1 MRALLLALL
10 LLPAVA
16 AGQRE
21 GDIQALRALIAQRNT
36 EALHA
41 ATRSWKFDG
50 ARELPPALEAL
61 IVEHFADPAARR
73 PLLGFIARDLERFE
87 RYPKYGTRPLFDLLY
102 GELKAGR
109 DTHHHAIKIIATTLP
124 VEAELTAL
132 LAQLDPA
139 AANEIV
145 MFVGQ
150 RKYAPA
156 VAALQALQA
165 RIPHERNTNGMIERV
180 DWAYLQIGTPQ
191 ASAAL
196 LARLRALAAM
206 RSEAAGWE
214 ISHILRDASQVSNPP
229 YKDLAAALP
238 AELDDNLWSALIDL
252 VARRR
257 EQAGIPDLVR
267 AAGRSRK
274 ADEAVRAVLAIGQ
287 AEDWRAVRAALA
299 QSPLPREQVAPL
311 ERRLDTALAD
321 TGRFVANREREENE
335 RRLGEE
341 KRRIAALRT
350 TDPRRYAAEMRA
362 LLEKAPPGPALA
374 QDYLSLAAFQRFTL
388 RQPDDAIASYQAAS
402 RLREPGSLDLAAA
415 AAADVYRFDKRDSR
429 KAVEHYR
436 SALGSYRPAPQSR
449 DAALYGAFRTWLER
463 EVAYLESGRRF
474 SGTVGPADMQMAYFW
489 LAMAAMHAAPQ
500 TPADPDALDRLPASQ
515 YQLGRGYPAMLSL
528 APREMLAFFERHDPA
543 GYLTASV
550 LAFALYKEPSPYV
563 KAAADTF
570 FRARGIKSALSAP
583 GDARFA
589 SPEKTWNA
597 FIAASKKGDAA
608 GMLQCFTLGMQARM
622 EPFLRQLSAAQ
633 LREMGASFVGFSMAD
648 DSGGTVR
655 DATVVR
661 QTKERRAAGMVSF
674 LNEGGSWKIDSM

>member
-10 LLPAVA
+10 LISGVA
-16 AGQRE
+16 SGQRE
-21 GDIQALRALIAQRNT
+21 ADIQTLRALIAQRNS

-41 ATRSWKFDG
+41 ATRSWKLEGSRD
-50 ARELPPALEAL
+50 LPPALESL
-61 IVEHFADPAARR
+61 IVEHFADPVARR
-73 PLLGFIARDLERFE
+73 PLLGLIARDLERFE
-87 RYPKYGTRPLFDLLY
+87 RYPKYGTRALFDLLH

-109 DTHHHAIKIIATTLP
+109 DTHHHAIKIIATSLP

-156 VAALQALQA
+156 VPALQALQA

-191 ASAAL
+191 ANAAL

-214 ISHILRDASQVSNPP
+214 ISHILRDAAPVSNPP
-229 YKDLAAALP
+229 YADLVAALP
-238 AELDDNLWSALIDL
+238 AELNDNIWSALIDL

-257 EQAGIPDLVR
+257 AQAGIPDLVR
-267 AAGRSRK
+267 AAGQSRK

-299 QSPLPREQVAPL
+299 HSPLPREQVAPL
-311 ERRLDTALAD
+311 ERRLDAALAD
-321 TGRFVANREREENE
+321 TGRFVADREREENE
-335 RRLGEE
+335 RRLGDE
-341 KRRIAALRT
+341 KRRIAALRA

-362 LLEKAPPGPALA
+362 LLDKAAPSRALG
-374 QDYLSLAAFQRFTL
+374 QDYLALASYQRFTL

-415 AAADVYRFDKRDSR
+415 AAADVYRFDKRDNR

-436 SALGSYRPAPQSR
+436 SALASYRPAPQSR
-449 DAALYGAFRTWLER
+449 DAALSGAFRRWLER
-463 EVAYLESGRRF
+463 EVDYLESGRRF
-474 SGTVGPADMQMAYFW
+474 SGTVGPADMEMAYFW
-489 LAMAAMHAAPQ
+489 LAMHAAPQ
-500 TPADPDALDRLPASQ
+500 APPDPQALARLPASQ
-515 YQLGRGYPAMLSL
+515 YQLGRGFPAMLSL

-563 KAAADTF
+563 KAAADAF
-570 FRARGIKSALSAP
+570 FRSRGIKSALSAP

-622 EPFLRQLSAAQ
+622 EPFLRQLSSAQ

-648 DSGGTVR
+648 DGGATVR

-661 QTKERRAAGMVSF
+661 QTKERRSAGMVSF